1 MKIRPGLFAVNLCL
15 SLYLFLLSP
24 AFADNQKVALVIG
37 NSNYATAPLQN
48 PVNDAT
54 DMAAALR
61 NLGFDV
67 TLKTDAGQRT
77 MEKAIRRFG
86 KQLRSGGVG
95 LFYYAGHGLQV
106 RGSNYLI
113 PIGAEIESEGD
124 VRYEAVDAGLV
135 LAKMED
141 AGNGLNIVILDAC
154 RNNPFA
160 RSFRSA
166 ERGLAKMDAPTGS
179 ILAYATA
186 PGSVAADGTGRNG
199 LYTAMLLKHMDAPGL
214 EIGRL
219 FREVRKDVVHASSSK
234 QTPWESSSLM
244 GDFYF
249 RAERGI
255 AVAAK
260 TSSAAKPARPAA
272 GASTG
277 KSRSKGF
284 ETRELRYAAS
294 LVKRGQNPAARKIV
308 AGLLK
313 SDDDTVQSEA
323 MYAQVVWDFAQN
335 DRDAFEKLKAYYPD
349 FKWLA
354 KAEQAVVEREAR
366 RNLKVV
372 QEKQLQTEMMGRM
385 VGSWYGDQVRN
396 GKILDKDY
404 DRVRWLRIF
413 HPDGSAEITFRYYQN
428 EALVS
433 ETWIKNRWG
442 HSGNTFLTECQS
454 KRRAGQNVK
463 CDTRYEYELT
473 TVSDAQLT
481 YTSKSSGRSYTTRR
495 VAPNFTLP

>member
-1 MKIRPGLFAVNLCL
+1 MNTRSGRLIVFLCL
-15 SLYLFLLSP
+15 SLCGLSLPP
-24 AFADNQKVALVIG
+24 ALAANQKVALVIG
-37 NSNYATAPLQN
+37 NGNYSAAPLQN

-54 DMAAALR
+54 DMASALK

-106 RGSNYLI
+106 HSSNYLI

-186 PGSVAADGTGRNG
+186 PGSVAADGAGRNG

-219 FREVRKDVVHASSSK
+219 FREVRKDVVQASSNK

-249 RAERGI
+249 HAGRGI
-255 AVAAK
+255 VVAAK
-260 TSSAAKPARPAA
+260 TPAKTPPRPAA
-272 GASTG
+272 AVPAG

-284 ETRELRYAAS
+284 ETRELRYAES
-294 LVKRGQNPAARKIV
+294 LVKRGKNPEAQKIV
-308 AGLLK
+308 AGLLGS
-313 SDDDTVQSEA
+313 SDATTQSEA
-323 MYAQVVWDFAQN
+323 MYAQVVWGFAPH
-335 DRDAFEKLKAYYPD
+335 DRDAYEKLKAFYPD
-349 FKWLA
+349 FKWLG
-354 KAEQAVVEREAR
+354 KAGQAVLDREAR
-366 RNLKVV
+366 RHLKAE
-372 QEKQLQTEMMGRM
+372 QERRLQAEKMGRM
-385 VGSWYGDQVRN
+385 IGLWYGDQVRD
-396 GKILDKDY
+396 GQILGKDY
-404 DRVRWLRIF
+404 DRIRWLRIF
-413 HPDGSAEITFRYYQN
+413 HPDGSAEITFRYYHN

-433 ETWIKNRWG
+433 ETWISNRWG
-442 HSGNTFLTECQS
+442 HSGNTFFTECRS
-454 KRRAGQNVK
+454 KKRDGQKAK
-463 CDTRYEYELT
+463 CDQRYEYELT
-473 TVSDAQLT
+473 TISDTQLT
-481 YTSKSSGRSYTTRR
+481 YTSKTSGRSYTTRK
-495 VAPNFTLP
+495 VLSDFTLP